1 VEVVVGR
8 IGRAHG
14 IRGEVGVEVRTDE
27 PERRFTVG
35 AVLGTD
41 PGARRLEIRSVRTH
55 NDRLLLAFEGMTDR
69 TAVEQL
75 SGTLLLADVADAE
88 SPADPDE
95 FYDRQLVGLAVR
107 PLDDLLAQPGDSI
120 GTVTEVLH
128 LPVQDVLAVRR
139 HDGAEVLVP
148 FVAELVPLVDPV
160 AGHVGVLDVP
170 GLLANDDPA

>member
-1 VEVVVGR
+1 MDVVVGR

-14 IRGEVGVEVRTDE
+14 VRGEVAVEVRTDE
-27 PERRFTVG
+27 PERRFLLG
-35 AVLGTD
+35 AVLRCD
-41 PGARRLEIRSVRTH
+41 PGARPLTIRSVRTH
-55 NDRLLLAFEGMTDR
+55 QQRLLLGFEQLTDR
-69 TAVEQL
+69 SAVEPL
-75 SGTLLLADVADAE
+75 NGALLVADVPEQE
-88 SPADPDE
+88 SPQDPEE

-107 PLDDLLAQPGDSI
+107 PLAEPDAEPGASI

-139 HDGAEVLVP
+139 HDGGEVLIP

-170 GLLANDDPA
+170 GLLAPADAE

>member
-1 VEVVVGR
+1 MEVVVGR

-35 AVLGTD
+35 AVLLTD
-41 PGARRLEIRSVRTH
+41 PGARPLEIRSVRTH
-55 NDRLLLAFEGMTDR
+55 NDRLLLTFEGLADR
-69 TAVEQL
+69 TAVEPL
-75 SGTLLLADVADAE
+75 SGALLVVDAADSE
-88 SPADPDE
+88 QPEDPDE

-107 PLDDLLAQPGDSI
+107 PLTDLLAQPGDSI

-148 FVAELVPLVDPV
+148 FVAELVPVVDPV

-170 GLLANDDPA
+170 GLLADDDRA

>member
-1 VEVVVGR
+1 MEVVVGR

-27 PERRFTVG
+27 PERRFTIG
-35 AVLGTD
+35 AVLQTD
-41 PGARRLEIRSVRTH
+41 PGARRLQIRSVRTH
-55 NDRLLLAFEGMTDR
+55 NDRVLLTFEGLADR
-69 TAVEQL
+69 TAVEPL
-75 SGTLLLADVADAE
+75 SGALLLVDAPDFE
-88 SPADPDE
+88 QPEHPDE

-107 PLDDLLAQPGDSI
+107 PLGDLLAQPGDSI

-148 FVAELVPLVDPV
+148 FVAELVPVVDPV